1 MFKEDVLKSTLKTR
15 LIGTCTVSNVRCFF
29 FARSGVGPFAGG
41 KAFTECEQ
49 NSPFHDPD
57 DDPDDDPWMTLR

>member
-1 MFKEDVLKSTLKTR
+1 MFKEDVLKFTLKTR

-57 DDPDDDPWMTLR
+57 DDPRMTLR